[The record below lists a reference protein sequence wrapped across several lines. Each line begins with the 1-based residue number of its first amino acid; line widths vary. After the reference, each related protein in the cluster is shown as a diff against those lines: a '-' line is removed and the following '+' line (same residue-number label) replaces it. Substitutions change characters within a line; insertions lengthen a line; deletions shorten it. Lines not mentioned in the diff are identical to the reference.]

1 MFRMYMG
8 IMTECVSGWRCC
20 LVFLKL
26 YSLIVFYG
34 NLEVWWWF
42 DVQHF
47 ASSVAFFRGEM
58 AEKYS
63 SGKSEI

>member
-1 MFRMYMG
+1 VEVLF
-8 IMTECVSGWRCC
+8 S
-20 LVFLKL
+20 FLKL

-47 ASSVAFFRGEM
+47 ASSVAFFREEM